1 MRDRQAEFKEL
12 RPYFYEDYYPL
23 SGINNI
29 TSENIW
35 LAYQLY
41 RPSDD
46 SGYIVAFRRK
56 DNPDKSYTVN
66 LSGLHPDHTYI
77 LTNKDTGEAIKK
89 TGKELANGFTLT
101 LDNPQSS
108 LIIKYQSSTT
118 AIQKLSVGKKT
129 GVKLRAIGAE
139 LDPHFLSQ
147 NVTRNDGAKAEDWD
161 RIVVK
166 RVKEMGLQS
175 LRVMVMPQWYEP
187 KNDNPDASKID
198 WHNFTFNSV
207 EMQSLYKVLD
217 MAQEQKMEVTL
228 VLWGAPPGHF
238 LAEGNYGNWVVA
250 PTNYEEWSENF
261 STPAQQQKIHVRQR
275 DYSDQRTRLV
285 IYHQR

>member
-1 MRDRQAEFKEL
+1 MWRTDYSYGEPIGYQCHTYGLNLYLPLHGTGTVSADKFTFRSSLGTSIIYNWKITEAGQSIYDMRDRQAEFKEL

-129 GVKLRAIGAE
+129 GV
-139 LDPHFLSQ
+139 
-147 NVTRNDGAKAEDWD
+147 D
-161 RIVVK
+161 RKSVV
-166 RVKEMGLQS
+166 
-175 LRVMVMPQWYEP
+175 
-187 KNDNPDASKID
+187 
-198 WHNFTFNSV
+198 
-207 EMQSLYKVLD
+207 
-217 MAQEQKMEVTL
+217 
-228 VLWGAPPGHF
+228 
-238 LAEGNYGNWVVA
+238 
-250 PTNYEEWSENF
+250 
-261 STPAQQQKIHVRQR
+261 
-275 DYSDQRTRLV
+275 
-285 IYHQR
+285 

>member
-1 MRDRQAEFKEL
+1 MICATARPEFKEL

-118 AIQKLSVGKKT
+118 AIQNFCRKEN
-129 GVKLRAIGAE
+129 RC
-139 LDPHFLSQ
+139 
-147 NVTRNDGAKAEDWD
+147 KAPCY
-161 RIVVK
+161 RC
-166 RVKEMGLQS
+166 
-175 LRVMVMPQWYEP
+175 
-187 KNDNPDASKID
+187 
-198 WHNFTFNSV
+198 
-207 EMQSLYKVLD
+207 
-217 MAQEQKMEVTL
+217 
-228 VLWGAPPGHF
+228 
-238 LAEGNYGNWVVA
+238 
-250 PTNYEEWSENF
+250 
-261 STPAQQQKIHVRQR
+261 
-275 DYSDQRTRLV
+275 RTRSPLSLTKCDP
-285 IYHQR
+285 Q